1 MSETTAQPDHD
12 RTFWTVAQIAGRW
25 QCSEKKVR
33 RLIRNRKLIAH
44 RFGDQLRIAEADLR
58 GYERQHRED

>member
-1 MSETTAQPDHD
+1 MFEKPAQSDHD
-12 RTFWTVAQIAGRW
+12 KPFWTVAQIAGRW

-33 RLIRNRKLIAH
+33 RLIKKAELIAH
-44 RFGDQLRIAEADLR
+44 RFGDHLRIAEADLR